1 MNAVQAVYYGLVL
14 SIPLETVLYFK
25 TDEGAS
31 SGISISR
38 VLGIVLF
45 ALSLIQRRGCFNRL
59 PAAFWM
65 VCWYFAA
72 FTVSELW
79 VPAQLTGRFRELQLT
94 LAQSAVL
101 FAISVN
107 LFDDEAFRRR
117 LFQLFGWGMFAAAL
131 AMLGGVLGIDLD
143 AAGRGTFG
151 AENPNSVG
159 AMFALGALCLAGD
172 LARRDE
178 RSRSPAAFAT
188 VLGVAILGVGIMR
201 TGSRGALTA
210 LLAGF
215 AGLAICGEQGS
226 LKKRALL
233 TLALLSGLGLM
244 IRREFQYS
252 TPMAERLQL
261 TVDEG
266 DTAGRTGIYDA
277 AWTMFEERPLF
288 GFGGAN
294 NRFVLGAQLNYA
306 YRDTGAVDRDTH
318 NTYLAVLTEVGLV
331 GGLPFLAALLLA
343 WVHAWRHGRR
353 TGDGLPFALMC
364 ALLVSSA
371 SGTGTRQKLFWI
383 VFAAAAA
390 GVRRRERRMSQIT
403 LAAPLSSE
411 PSTAA

>member
-1 MNAVQAVYYGLVL
+1 MNALQAVYCGLVL

-25 TDEGAS
+25 TDEGSS

-45 ALSLIQRRGCFNRL
+45 FLSLVQRRDCFKRL
-59 PAAFWM
+59 PAAFWL
-65 VCWYFAA
+65 VSWYLAA
-72 FTVSELW
+72 FTISELW
-79 VPAQLTGRFRELQLT
+79 VPAQLTSRFRELQLT

-101 FAISVN
+101 FVISVN

-117 LFQLFGWGMFAAAL
+117 LFRFFGWGMFAAAV

-151 AENPNSVG
+151 AENPNTVG

-172 LARRDE
+172 LARRGE
-178 RSRSPAAFAT
+178 RGRAASFTT
-188 VLGVAILGVGIMR
+188 VLGVTVLAVGIMR

-215 AGLAICGEQGS
+215 AGLAACGERGS

-244 IRREFQYS
+244 IRREFQYG

-266 DTAGRTGIYDA
+266 DTAGRAGIYDA

-331 GGLPFLAALLLA
+331 GGLPFLAALLIA

-353 TGDGLPFALMC
+353 VGDGLPFALLC
-364 ALLVSSA
+364 ALLISSA

-390 GVRRRERRMSQIT
+390 GMPRRERRASQIT
-403 LAAPLSSE
+403 LAGPLSSE